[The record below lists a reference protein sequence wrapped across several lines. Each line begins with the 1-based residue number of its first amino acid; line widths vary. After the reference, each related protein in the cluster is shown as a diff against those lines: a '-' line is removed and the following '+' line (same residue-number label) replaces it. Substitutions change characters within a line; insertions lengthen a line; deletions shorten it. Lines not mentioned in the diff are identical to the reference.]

1 MPMIGLSLKINQGRW
16 IKMTNLENKI
26 ALAEDRIKELQLLIV
41 HLRKQNETNTRS
53 N

>member
-1 MPMIGLSLKINQGRW
+1 MIGSSLKIDQERW

-26 ALAEDRIKELQLLIV
+26 EIAEERIKELQLLIE
-41 HLRKQNETNTRS
+41 HWRKQNETNTRS

>member
-1 MPMIGLSLKINQGRW
+1 MIGLSLKINQGRW

-26 ALAEDRIKELQLLIV
+26 EIAEERIKELQLLIE
-41 HLRKQNETNTRS
+41 HWRKQDETNTRS